1 MVIESTLFE
10 SFISL
15 VILVNAGLV
24 GVQLSLEL
32 QQQDGGI
39 PFDTLEYT
47 FLAIYIVE
55 LLMRCYAYGIKR
67 QVIYRGAEP
76 MDFTQHAFKIVVPFP
91 RALADSWV
99 TESACAHSYYSS

>member
-1 MVIESTLFE
+1 MLIESTLFE

-32 QQQDGGI
+32 QQKDGGI

-47 FLAIYIVE
+47 FLAIYTME
-55 LLMRCYAYGIKR
+55 LLMRCYAYGLKR
-67 QVIYRGAEP
+67 QVTELPGAQRRMFE
-76 MDFTQHAFKIVVPFP
+76 FLCFVAT
-91 RALADSWV
+91 
-99 TESACAHSYYSS
+99 